1 MSVALRSAGFSLGFS
16 ALALGCAAGLIHA
29 ISVVGFQI
37 PFDPN
42 EGWNAYFA
50 QLAART
56 GSPYP
61 PAGGLLVNNYPPLS
75 FYLIGEISRLTGDA
89 IITGRLI
96 SLLALGVLSYGILR
110 AARLMGCSTRK
121 ASFAALLFIACLLLT
136 SDYVAMDDPQLLG
149 HAVAIWGL
157 VAVLR
162 APSSRRSMVIAPL
175 LLTIAFFIKHNLV
188 LLPLTLALWLM
199 LANRRSAFTFV
210 AAGTVFLLI
219 GLGLFRD
226 AFGTDLFRQL
236 ASSRTYSL
244 ANVASALVNWLPW
257 AAVPLCGA
265 FTLYLIARRERDAR
279 LALIYAV
286 AAIVGGLL
294 FSSGAGVDANAMF
307 DADIALVLCAA
318 LLLDRLDRE
327 LWIVVAAILYVVP
340 LGLLLRNVD
349 GDWTNFPYWLHP
361 MADERREAT
370 SEILLLRSSPEP
382 VLCEMLSLCY
392 WAGKTAEVD
401 VFNIDQR
408 IRADIRSEVPLVR
421 MIETRRFA
429 MVELEVLKPFPIA
442 GEAEQAL
449 MRNYE
454 IVRRDDER
462 VFLSPR

>member
-1 MSVALRSAGFSLGFS
+1 
-16 ALALGCAAGLIHA
+16 
-29 ISVVGFQI
+29 
-37 PFDPN
+37 
-42 EGWNAYFA
+42 
-50 QLAART
+50 
-56 GSPYP
+56 
-61 PAGGLLVNNYPPLS
+61 
-75 FYLIGEISRLTGDA
+75 
-89 IITGRLI
+89 
-96 SLLALGVLSYGILR
+96 
-110 AARLMGCSTRK
+110 
-121 ASFAALLFIACLLLT
+121 
-136 SDYVAMDDPQLLG
+136 
-149 HAVAIWGL
+149 
-157 VAVLR
+157 
-162 APSSRRSMVIAPL
+162 
-175 LLTIAFFIKHNLV
+175 
-188 LLPLTLALWLM
+188 
-199 LANRRSAFTFV
+199 
-210 AAGTVFLLI
+210 
-219 GLGLFRD
+219 
-226 AFGTDLFRQL
+226 
-236 ASSRTYSL
+236 
-244 ANVASALVNWLPW
+244 
-257 AAVPLCGA
+257 
-265 FTLYLIARRERDAR
+265 
-279 LALIYAV
+279 
-286 AAIVGGLL
+286 L

-429 MVELEVLKPFPIA
+429 MVELEALKPFPIA